1 MKKICIYG
9 LGAIGG
15 LLAVK
20 MALAGYQVS
29 AVARGATREAVSNRG
44 LQLCSAAGDVSAM
57 ITVDADPKALGPQD
71 LVILSVKS
79 TGLGSVA
86 REIVPLIGPNT
97 TVLSAMN
104 GIPWWF
110 TMGLNQQAQ
119 GLDLSRLDPK
129 GEIGS
134 SIPSHLVLG
143 CVTHLSATTQGP
155 GQINHISGNRLIIGE
170 PLGEVNSVRVKALH
184 KVLIDAGFETD
195 IAPSIQHEIWFKLWG
210 NMTMNPVSFITSC
223 TGDII
228 LSDRYIRDFLSRC
241 MLEAAAVGEH
251 IGLPIHATPEDRH
264 QVTEKLG
271 AFKTSMLQDLE
282 SMKPIELDGIL
293 AIVVDM
299 AQQLRLPSHNLET
312 LYGLTRAKASQL
324 KLY

>member
-15 LLAVK
+15 LLAAR
-20 MALAGYQVS
+20 MTQAGYQVS
-29 AVARGATREAVSNRG
+29 AVARGATREAVANRG
-44 LQLCSAAGDVSAM
+44 LQLYSAAGDMSAM
-57 ITVDADPKALGPQD
+57 ITVDADPGALGPQD
-71 LVILSVKS
+71 LVIISVKT
-79 TGLGSVA
+79 TGLVAVA
-86 REIVPLIGPNT
+86 REIAPLIGPET

-110 TMGLNQQAQ
+110 AMGLNQQAQ

-129 GEIGS
+129 GEIAS
-134 SIPSHLVLG
+134 SIPGPLVLG
-143 CVTHLSATTQGP
+143 CVTHLSATTLGP
-155 GQINHISGNRLIIGE
+155 GQVRHIAGNRLIIGE
-170 PLGEVNSVRVKALH
+170 PLGGVDSVRLQALH
-184 KVLIDAGFETD
+184 QVLIDAGFETD
-195 IAPSIQHEIWFKLWG
+195 IAPSIQQEIWFKLWG

-223 TGDII
+223 TGDSI

-241 MLEAAAVGEH
+241 MLEAAVVGQH
-251 IGLPIHATPEDRH
+251 IGLPIHASPEERH

-282 SMKPIELDGIL
+282 TMKPIELDALL

-312 LYGLTRAKASQL
+312 LYGLTRVKASQL